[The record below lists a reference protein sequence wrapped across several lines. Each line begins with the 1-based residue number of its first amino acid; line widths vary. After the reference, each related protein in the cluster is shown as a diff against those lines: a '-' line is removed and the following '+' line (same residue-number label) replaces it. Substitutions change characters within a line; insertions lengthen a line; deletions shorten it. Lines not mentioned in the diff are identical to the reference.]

1 MLRYADSPAV
11 TCTTKCYEDPVS
23 SIDKTLL
30 LELKNKV
37 EALVEALGVKLL
49 NIEDLG

>member
-1 MLRYADSPAV
+1 
-11 TCTTKCYEDPVS
+11 
-23 SIDKTLL
+23 L